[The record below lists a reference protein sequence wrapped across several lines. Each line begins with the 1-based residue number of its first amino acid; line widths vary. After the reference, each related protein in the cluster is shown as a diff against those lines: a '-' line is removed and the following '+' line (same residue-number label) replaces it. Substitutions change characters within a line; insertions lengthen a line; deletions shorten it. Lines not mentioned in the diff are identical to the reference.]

1 MIDFLD
7 VGAVAAM
14 VCLDSNGTEIDASK
28 GSIYDLTMSVATG
41 KGEKAQIAEFFRLHT
56 H

>member
-7 VGAVAAM
+7 VGAVAAI
-14 VCLDSNGTEIDASK
+14 VFLDINGTEIDAPR

-41 KGEKAQIAEFFRLHT
+41 KAEEAQIAEFFRLHA

>member
-14 VCLDSNGTEIDASK
+14 VFLDINGTEIDAPR

-41 KGEKAQIAEFFRLHT
+41 KAEKAQIAEFFRLHT